1 MKAEGIKRM
10 SATAKRVTLA
20 LVVAA
25 AGLGVYA
32 LSDGGARPSSDDAS
46 IDADTWSDL
55 LPQGDENYDALE
67 EC

>member
-1 MKAEGIKRM
+1 MKAEGIKRR
-10 SATAKRVTLA
+10 SAIAKLVTLA

-46 IDADTWSDL
+46 IDADWVT
-55 LPQGDENYDALE
+55 
-67 EC
+67 